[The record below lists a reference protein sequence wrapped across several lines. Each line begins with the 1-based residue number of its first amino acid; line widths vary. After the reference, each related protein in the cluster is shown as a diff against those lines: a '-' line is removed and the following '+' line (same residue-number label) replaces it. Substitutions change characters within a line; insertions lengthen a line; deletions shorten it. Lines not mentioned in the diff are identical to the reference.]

1 MTRTVMAVVAA
12 LLFQVAPDGEILES
26 RPVELPVLAQAAGI
40 RPYATPPEY
49 EATRSDSSMQTVRIV
64 YSSGGLPVV
73 AYVFVPREHP
83 HPLPAV
89 VFNRGGYVQPEIAH
103 QMAPMALRL
112 VRAGFVV
119 IAPMLRGSAGAPGK
133 DEMGG
138 ADLDDLLA
146 VQPLVAGLPYVDADN
161 LFLYGESRGGVM
173 SLMAS
178 ARGFRARAVAT
189 VGAFTSLD
197 TLMADRPDIYTP
209 VIPVIWP
216 LWAQQR
222 GRIVESRSALMWPA
236 QIAAPVLLMHGGADT
251 DVNPSQTLA
260 LASALQELGK
270 PYELHV
276 FADDNHVL
284 TAHRVERDRMAVAWF
299 NRFLAPTADRPTP

>member
-1 MTRTVMAVVAA
+1 MTRIVMAIVAA
-12 LLFQVAPDGEILES
+12 LLLQATPDGQIIES
-26 RPVELPVLAQAAGI
+26 RPVELPGVAQAAGI
-40 RPYATPPEY
+40 RPYATPSEY
-49 EATRSDSSMQTVRIV
+49 EAARSDSSIQTLRIV
-64 YSSGGLPVV
+64 YSSSGLPVV
-73 AYVFVPREHP
+73 AYAFVPRDHP
-83 HPLPAV
+83 RPLPAV
-89 VFNRGGYVQPEIAH
+89 IFNRGGYVQPEIAH
-103 QMAPMALRL
+103 QMAPMAQRL
-112 VRAGFVV
+112 VHAGFVV

-146 VQPLVAGLPYVDADN
+146 VQPLVARLPYVDADN

-178 ARGFRARAVAT
+178 RRGFRARAIAT
-189 VGAFTSLD
+189 VGAFTSLEK
-197 TLMADRPDIYTP
+197 LMADRPDIYAP

-222 GRIVESRSALMWPA
+222 ERIVESRSALAWPA

-260 LASALQELGK
+260 LASALQALGK
-270 PYELHV
+270 PYELRV

-284 TAHRVERDRMAVAWF
+284 TAHRVERDRMAVEWF
-299 NRFLAPTADRPTP
+299 TRFLAPTTARSTP